1 MKCAA
6 AFWRIVSLR
15 LTLGLLLPLAL
26 LSGLLTLGS
35 DCGERGNHYFLRGV
49 PQWSPDGN
57 HIVFDSYRNYD
68 GIILGDIYIVRSDG
82 SWLERIDGSWLERLS
97 VTSGTYDY
105 WPDVSPDG
113 SRVVYTTSHGETE
126 YLHNLEI
133 ETSKLDGSDRRRLT
147 ENRVWDR
154 RPAWSPDGGRV
165 AFSSDDDD
173 GYDIIIVMASDG
185 SDKRIIF
192 RAGGF
197 DPGAIDPEKGSREDP
212 LKLQIEAGPEWS
224 PDGETLSFVS
234 TDIQKKRSSQ
244 GSPSILFTLGTDGDG
259 LTPLFVSHRGKDYI
273 APAVTWS
280 PDGRELAFMQ
290 HDSAVGERGGWIL
303 YAIGQDGSG
312 LRKVAEVPSRLVSSG
327 WYALTLSSLSWS
339 PNGDE
344 ILVVL
349 KGAMYVAQADGSGYR
364 EVAQAPYASWSPD
377 GSKMAVAYQTPN
389 DALSVHLAV
398 IAPDGSDKRLLVI
411 KEVDGSLR
419 AARPGPKKCFLGI
432 CW

>member
-15 LTLGLLLPLAL
+15 LPLGLLLPLAL

-35 DCGERGNHYFLRGV
+35 DCGEIERSNYYFLRGE

-57 HIVFDSYRNYD
+57 HIVFDNYRNYD
-68 GIILGDIYIVRSDG
+68 GINLGDIYIVRSDG

-113 SRVVYTTSHGETE
+113 SRVVYITSHGESDD
-126 YLHNLEI
+126 LRSFEI

-154 RPAWSPDGGRV
+154 RPAWSPDGGQV

-173 GYDIIIVMASDG
+173 GYDNIIVMASDG

-192 RAGGF
+192 RTGPF
-197 DPGAIDPEKGSREDP
+197 DPGAIDSEKGSREDP
-212 LKLQIEAGPEWS
+212 IKLQIEGGPEWL

-234 TDIQKKRSSQ
+234 TDIVIGNRSSQ
-244 GSPSILFTLGTDGDG
+244 GSPSILFTVGTDGDG
-259 LTPLFVSHRGKDYI
+259 LTPLFVSHLGEGSI

-280 PDGRELAFMQ
+280 PDARELAFMQ
-290 HDSAVGERGGWIL
+290 HDSAAGEWGEWIL

-312 LRKVAEVPSRLVSSG
+312 LRKVAEVPIRRG
-327 WYALTLSSLSWS
+327 FPA
-339 PNGDE
+339 
-344 ILVVL
+344 
-349 KGAMYVAQADGSGYR
+349 
-364 EVAQAPYASWSPD
+364 
-377 GSKMAVAYQTPN
+377 
-389 DALSVHLAV
+389 
-398 IAPDGSDKRLLVI
+398 
-411 KEVDGSLR
+411 
-419 AARPGPKKCFLGI
+419 
-432 CW
+432 

>member
-15 LTLGLLLPLAL
+15 LTLGLLMPLAI

-35 DCGERGNHYFLRGV
+35 GCGERGSHDSLRGV

-57 HIVFDSYRNYD
+57 HIVFDKYRNYD

-113 SRVVYTTSHGETE
+113 SRVVYTTSHDDTE
-126 YLHNLEI
+126 YRRNLEI
-133 ETSKLDGSDRRRLT
+133 ETSKLDGSNRRRLT

-154 RPAWSPDGGRV
+154 RPVWSPDGGQV
-165 AFSSDDDD
+165 AFSSNDDH
-173 GYDIIIVMASDG
+173 GYDNIMVMSADG

-192 RAGGF
+192 KTGVF
-197 DPGAIDPEKGSREDP
+197 DPGAIHSEPGSRGP
-212 LKLQIEAGPEWS
+212 LQLDIETGPEWS
-224 PDGETLSFVS
+224 PDGETLAFVS
-234 TDIQKKRSSQ
+234 ADTSKRSSEI
-244 GSPSILFTLGTDGDG
+244 GSPSILFTVGTDGDG
-259 LTPLFVSHRGKDYI
+259 LTPLFVSHWGEGSI

-290 HDSAVGERGGWIL
+290 HDSAAGEWGEWIL

-312 LRKVAEVPSRLVSSG
+312 LRKVAEVPIRGGFSA
-327 WYALTLSSLSWS
+327 WYALSSLSWS

-344 ILVVL
+344 ILFVL
-349 KGAMYVAQADGSGYR
+349 NRAMYVAKADGSGHR
-364 EVAQAPYASWSPD
+364 EVAGAPYASWSPD
-377 GSKMAVAYQTPN
+377 SSRIAISGGSGFYLTA
-389 DALSVHLAV
+389 
-398 IAPDGSDKRLLVI
+398 IAADGSDEQVLVY
-411 KEVDGSLR
+411 EYTDGSLG
-419 AARPGPKKCFLGI
+419 AANPGPKKCILWI

>member
-6 AFWRIVSLR
+6 AFWRIISLR
-15 LTLGLLLPLAL
+15 LTFGLLMLLAI

-35 DCGERGNHYFLRGV
+35 GCGERGNYPYLRGE

-57 HIVFDSYRNYD
+57 HIVFDNYRNYD
-68 GIILGDIYIVRSDG
+68 GINLGDIYIVRSDG

-113 SRVVYTTSHGETE
+113 SRVVYTTSHGDTE
-126 YLHNLEI
+126 YRRNLEI
-133 ETSKLDGSDRRRLT
+133 ETSKLDGSNRRRLT

-154 RPAWSPDGGRV
+154 RPAWSPDGGQV
-165 AFSSDDDD
+165 AFSSHDDD
-173 GYDIIIVMASDG
+173 GYDNIMVTSADG

-192 RAGGF
+192 KTGPF
-197 DPGAIDPEKGSREDP
+197 VPGAIGSEKSSTVDPI
-212 LKLQIEAGPEWS
+212 KLQIEAGPEWS
-224 PDGETLSFVS
+224 PDGETLSFVRIDTS
-234 TDIQKKRSSQ
+234 KRFSGISV
-244 GSPSILFTLGTDGDG
+244 GSPSILFTVGTDGDG
-259 LTPLFVSHRGKDYI
+259 LTPLFVSHRGEGSI

-290 HDSAVGERGGWIL
+290 HDSAAGEWGEWIF

-312 LRKVAEVPSRLVSSG
+312 LRKVAEVPIRRGFSV
-327 WYALTLSSLSWS
+327 WYALSSLSWS

-344 ILVVL
+344 ILFVL
-349 KGAMYVAQADGSGYR
+349 NRVMYAAKADGSGYR
-364 EVAQAPYASWSPD
+364 EVAGAPYASWSPD
-377 GSKMAVAYQTPN
+377 GSR
-389 DALSVHLAV
+389 
-398 IAPDGSDKRLLVI
+398 IAISGGSGFYLTTIAADGSDEQVLVY
-411 KEVDGSLR
+411 EYTDGSLG
-419 AARPGPKKCFLGI
+419 AANPEPKKCFLWV

>member
-15 LTLGLLLPLAL
+15 LTLELLMLLAI

-35 DCGERGNHYFLRGV
+35 GCGERGTYPYLRGE

-57 HIVFDSYRNYD
+57 HIVFDNYRNYD
-68 GIILGDIYIVRSDG
+68 GINLGDIYIVRSDG

-113 SRVVYTTSHGETE
+113 SRVVYTTSHGDTE
-126 YLHNLEI
+126 YRRNLEI
-133 ETSKLDGSDRRRLT
+133 ETSKLDGSNRRRLT

-154 RPAWSPDGGRV
+154 RPAWSPDGGQV
-165 AFSSDDDD
+165 AFSSHDDD
-173 GYDIIIVMASDG
+173 GYDNIMVTSADG

-192 RAGGF
+192 KTGPF
-197 DPGAIDPEKGSREDP
+197 DPGAIDPEKSSTVDP
-212 LKLQIEAGPEWS
+212 IKLQIEAGPEWS

-234 TDIQKKRSSQ
+234 ADTSKRSSEI
-244 GSPSILFTLGTDGDG
+244 GSPSILFTVGTDGDE
-259 LTPLFVSHRGKDYI
+259 LTPLFVSHRGKDFI

-280 PDGRELAFMQ
+280 PDGRELAFLQ
-290 HDSAVGERGGWIL
+290 YDPTAGELGKWIL
-303 YAIGQDGSG
+303 YAIGHDGSG
-312 LRKVAEVPSRLVSSG
+312 HRKVAEVGDSAS
-327 WYALTLSSLSWS
+327 LSSLSWS

-344 ILVVL
+344 ILFVWDGDV
-349 KGAMYVAQADGSGYR
+349 YVAKADGSGYR

-377 GSKMAVAYQTPN
+377 GSRIAI
-389 DALSVHLAV
+389 SVGSSLYLTT
-398 IAPDGSDKRLLVI
+398 IAADGSDEQVLVY
-411 KEVDGSLR
+411 EYTDGSLG
-419 AARPGPKKCFLGI
+419 AANPKPKKCFLWI